1 MKQYK
6 CEKVINF
13 FICLIFLVC
22 ALYQE
27 PVLVPV
33 FPSDIDA
40 GEYYVRAHISN
51 SEDAKPE
58 ELSDKGEQI
67 INSIR
72 ESSVRRLSGGPGY
85 SAEEKE
91 ISGCGYA
98 AFLKPWFTTAQT
110 LFFCIGADALFRNIL
125 SYIWSQIGT

>member
-13 FICLIFLVC
+13 FICLLFLVC

-33 FPSDIDA
+33 FPSDIDT

-72 ESSVRRLSGGPGY
+72 ESSVRRLSGGPRCY
-85 SAEEKE
+85 DEERL
-91 ISGCGYA
+91 ISDHDV
-98 AFLKPWFTTAQT
+98 FLRLWFTTART
-110 LFFCIGADALFRNIL
+110 LLFCLGADALFRNIL